1 MKMSNAKLKKCVQQL
16 GELRAQM
23 TDLKSAERALSN
35 EVTLSMAG
43 AKVNS
48 VESAD
53 YVAQLAEIRRL
64 TLDVKKFR
72 RKAGEKVFL
81 ECAKVDMKVAR
92 RHFDDAALEK
102 LGEVDSSIQLRIS
115 RRPG

>member
-1 MKMSNAKLKKCVQQL
+1 MAKTKLKKCVQQL

-23 TDLKSAERALSN
+23 TDLKSAERALSD
-35 EVTLSMAG
+35 EITEAMTG
-43 AKVNS
+43 AKIATI
-48 VESAD
+48 ESAD
-53 YVAQLAEIRRL
+53 YVAQLAEKSRL
-64 TLDVKKFR
+64 VLDVKKFR

-92 RHFDDAALEK
+92 RHFDDKALEK
-102 LGEVDSSIQLRIS
+102 LGEVKPSVQLRIS

>member
-1 MKMSNAKLKKCVQQL
+1 MNKTKLKKCVQQL

-23 TDLKSAERALSN
+23 TDLKSAERALSD
-35 EVTLSMAG
+35 EITEAMTG
-43 AKVNS
+43 AKKITA

-53 YVAQLAEIRRL
+53 YVAQLNETWRL
-64 TLDVKKFR
+64 ILDVKKFR

-92 RHFDDAALEK
+92 RHFDDKALEK
-102 LGEVDSSIQLRIS
+102 LGEVKASVQLRIS
-115 RRPG
+115 RRPK